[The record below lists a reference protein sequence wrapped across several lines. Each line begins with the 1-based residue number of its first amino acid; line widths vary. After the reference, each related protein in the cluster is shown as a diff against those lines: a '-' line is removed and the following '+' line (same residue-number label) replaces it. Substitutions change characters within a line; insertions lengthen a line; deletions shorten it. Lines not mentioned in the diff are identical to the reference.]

1 MPHTFLV
8 IHRGATI
15 ARARL
20 LTTAVCL
27 FVAASLLTLW
37 LSDASSAG
45 VDRCAHFEQVA
56 AARLSAD
63 VGTGQRV
70 VVIGDSYSVGLGL
83 DRAADSWPSRLPGR
97 IHVSGF
103 SGSGF
108 SDRASGCGRVSF
120 ADRAPRAVRNG
131 ADLVVVEGGLND
143 VDRTDAEIRAGF
155 ERLMR
160 ALGDLPVLVVGPA
173 DAPSRTTQVSRVDA
187 LLEELAEQHGAS
199 YLSMRELDLAY
210 LEDRLHLT
218 PAGHRE
224 FGDVVAAWVA
234 ERG

>member
-1 MPHTFLV
+1 V
-8 IHRGATI
+8 
-15 ARARL
+15 RL
-20 LTTAVCL
+20 LASAVVL
-27 FVAASLLTLW
+27 FVAASLLTIL

-45 VDRCAHFEQVA
+45 VERCARFEKVA
-56 AARLSAD
+56 VARLAAD
-63 VGTGQRV
+63 VGSGQRV

-83 DRAADSWPSRLPGR
+83 PRAAASWPSRLTGR

-120 ADRAPRAVRNG
+120 ADRATPAVRYG
-131 ADLVVVEGGLND
+131 ADLVVVQGGLND
-143 VDRTDAEIRAGF
+143 LDRTDTEIRAGF

-173 DAPSRTTQVSRVDA
+173 DAPARSDAVPHVDA
-187 LLEELAEQHGAS
+187 LLAGLAQQHGAS
-199 YLSMRELDLAY
+199 YLSMRELDLPY
-210 LEDRLHLT
+210 LGDRLHLT
-218 PAGHRE
+218 PEGHQE